1 MMPKME
7 SRADRKSKL
16 FIMDEI
22 NKMSGYAE
30 MLENIGNFPAEDAFN
45 WIKMIKNSASA
56 ILEEIDEMEWRKE
69 NK

>member
-1 MMPKME
+1 MMPKLE

-16 FIMDEI
+16 FIMDEV

-30 MLENIGNFPAEDAFN
+30 MLENRGNFPAEDVFN

-56 ILEEIDEMEWRKE
+56 ILEEIDEMEKR